1 MKPAVKMIVVLGLI
15 SAISSGLLAGVNMLT
30 KDTIATN
37 SDKELN
43 KSLAKVIDADE
54 FEKQEETE
62 LALWHALKNGELA
75 GYVVRLT
82 GKGYSSAGI
91 DILVGM
97 DSRASV
103 TGVLVFSHS
112 ETPGLGSKV
121 AEPRYLA
128 QFVGKGIDSPFATGE
143 DVDAISGATSSSKA
157 VIGSVRKAVEFVGEY
172 AGLSNNDKPIDI
184 SALSP
189 GKYTGTAMG
198 YTSEITV
205 EVTVAEGKV
214 TEITIVS
221 QGDSPEVAGPAFE
234 AIIAAIK
241 QEQSLEVDL
250 VSGATFSSEGL
261 IAAVKDALI
270 KAGPSSGTGQ

>member
-1 MKPAVKMIVVLGLI
+1 M
-15 SAISSGLLAGVNMLT
+15 
-30 KDTIATN
+30 
-37 SDKELN
+37 
-43 KSLAKVIDADE
+43 
-54 FEKQEETE
+54 
-62 LALWHALKNGELA
+62 
-75 GYVVRLT
+75 
-82 GKGYSSAGI
+82 
-91 DILVGM
+91 
-97 DSRASV
+97 
-103 TGVLVFSHS
+103 
-112 ETPGLGSKV
+112 
-121 AEPRYLA
+121 
-128 QFVGKGIDSPFATGE
+128 
-143 DVDAISGATSSSKA
+143 
-157 VIGSVRKAVEFVGEY
+157 RKAVEFVGEY

-198 YTSEITV
+198 YTGEITV